1 MPQFPA
7 FRLDPLID
15 RHPLTIDA
23 DASLTDVIALMAQ
36 PSVYS
41 RATHSLGPLVEG
53 TSGAKRAN
61 GAERTAGSDP
71 LPAMQRDVSCML
83 VLKHGQLRGIITE
96 KDIVRFVATRQI
108 VTHFVAADVMS
119 EPVRTLYFDDEPDIF
134 SAIEVINE
142 YYVHHVPVVGA
153 QGELI
158 GLLSPRRL
166 RSKIAAPEVIG
177 FQPVKAEMDTD
188 LVYALAIDTLEEIVH
203 KLAQHSVSCVV
214 IVQSSEDL
222 SPSSSFTGSP
232 STGSPSTGL
241 SKSVSRPVSAPPIL
255 LGNAA
260 SGIVVGIVTARDIVQ
275 CQYLGLDFERTQVQ
289 TIMSAPLFSA
299 NEQDT
304 FLIADQ
310 TMQRRQVRQ
319 LLVVND
325 DGYLLGVIAQKHM
338 LQALP
343 LDPAEVLMFMH
354 NRISQLNTEKVDLFK
369 QLHQSLGPLEI
380 QKNNRLQ
387 RTEEMLC
394 SLALGVGLKPD
405 DNFWRLLV
413 SALAEALQI
422 DYVLV
427 GRLQEANAVDGPNA
441 ADGPDVA
448 DGQLDGQPGGLL
460 PLAIHGIEDAIE
472 NFEYDLAGELHQEVM
487 DHEARF
493 YLEEVRSLFPQ
504 EQFLQDYQIEA
515 YLGVPLR
522 NAAGEAIG
530 LLIGLHRQPLEDI
543 DFIEEVLSVF
553 AVRASAELERQD
565 AAKAQQE
572 SQLQIAEQAALLDV
586 ANDAIFVCSLERRIL
601 YWNKGAEKMYGW
613 RAAEALTQPSNLLL
627 GFTCEE
633 VSVGKEG
640 SANDESSV
648 SKGAKGERAKSERAK
663 GEEASWVQVRE
674 QGHWQGE
681 RVQVTRSGQEIVVMS
696 RWTLVNNPQGEAT
709 SVLIVNTDITEKKQL
724 ETQFLRAQRLESLGT
739 LASGIAHDLNNIL
752 TPIMGVAQLLPMQL
766 PEITPAVQR
775 ELDILE
781 ASAQRG
787 AEIINQVLSFAR
799 GSEGTLTLLDL
810 KELVLEIQNF
820 AQKTFP
826 KSIAISSE
834 ISPHLWCIKGDAT
847 KIYQV
852 LMNLFVNARDA
863 MPKGGRLKVEAINLN
878 LNKAFADSH
887 LGARVGP
894 YILVTVADTGMG
906 ISPEN
911 LERIFEPFFTTKKPN
926 TTDTTDATTK
936 AEGGT
941 GLGLSTVH
949 GIVRSHG
956 GFVTTESQL
965 GKGTQFNLY
974 FPAMQSSRSAL
985 VPERLDDLRGQGEL
999 VLVVDDEA
1007 AILEIAR
1014 SILEAHNYR
1023 VMTVANGMTAIA
1035 QYTQH
1040 QADISVVLM
1049 DIAMPSLKG
1058 TTAIQIM
1065 QRINPE
1071 LRVIVT
1077 SGLPA
1082 NQQRYQPSNQPGTTP
1097 SDNSVK
1103 HFLKKPYSPEM
1114 LLAAVNTVLQA
1125 D

>member
-1 MPQFPA
+1 
-7 FRLDPLID
+7 
-15 RHPLTIDA
+15 
-23 DASLTDVIALMAQ
+23 
-36 PSVYS
+36 
-41 RATHSLGPLVEG
+41 
-53 TSGAKRAN
+53 
-61 GAERTAGSDP
+61 
-71 LPAMQRDVSCML
+71 
-83 VLKHGQLRGIITE
+83 
-96 KDIVRFVATRQI
+96 
-108 VTHFVAADVMS
+108 
-119 EPVRTLYFDDEPDIF
+119 
-134 SAIEVINE
+134 
-142 YYVHHVPVVGA
+142 
-153 QGELI
+153 
-158 GLLSPRRL
+158 
-166 RSKIAAPEVIG
+166 
-177 FQPVKAEMDTD
+177 MDTD
-188 LVYALAIDTLEEIVH
+188 LVYALAIDTLDEIVH

-222 SPSSSFTGSP
+222 SPPSS
-232 STGSPSTGL
+232 STGSSSTG
-241 SKSVSRPVSAPPIL
+241 SSRAISRPISL

-260 SGIVVGIVTARDIVQ
+260 PGVVVGIVTARDIVQ
-275 CQYLGLDFERTQVQ
+275 CQYLGLDFERTQAQ
-289 TIMSAPLFSA
+289 TIMSASLFSA

-319 LLVVND
+319 LLVVHD
-325 DGYLLGVIAQKHM
+325 DGHLLGVIAQKHM

-427 GRLQEANAVDGPNA
+427 GRLQEADA
-441 ADGPDVA
+441 ADGQLGD
-448 DGQLDGQPGGLL
+448 QLDGQPGGLL
-460 PLAIHGIEDAIE
+460 PLAMNGVGDAIE
-472 NFEYDLAGELHQEVM
+472 NFKYDLAGELHQEVIA
-487 DHEARF
+487 HEARF

-522 NAAGEAIG
+522 NAAGDAIG

-613 RAAEALTQPSNLLL
+613 RAAEALAQPSNLLL

-633 VSVGKEG
+633 GSVGKEG

-663 GEEASWVQVRE
+663 GEEVSWVQVRE

-766 PEITPAVQR
+766 PDITPAVQR

-787 AEIINQVLSFAR
+787 SEIINQVLSFAR
-799 GSEGTLTLLDL
+799 GSEGTLTLL
-810 KELVLEIQNF
+810 
-820 AQKTFP
+820 
-826 KSIAISSE
+826 
-834 ISPHLWCIKGDAT
+834 
-847 KIYQV
+847 
-852 LMNLFVNARDA
+852 
-863 MPKGGRLKVEAINLN
+863 
-878 LNKAFADSH
+878 
-887 LGARVGP
+887 
-894 YILVTVADTGMG
+894 
-906 ISPEN
+906 
-911 LERIFEPFFTTKKPN
+911 
-926 TTDTTDATTK
+926 
-936 AEGGT
+936 
-941 GLGLSTVH
+941 
-949 GIVRSHG
+949 
-956 GFVTTESQL
+956 
-965 GKGTQFNLY
+965 
-974 FPAMQSSRSAL
+974 
-985 VPERLDDLRGQGEL
+985 
-999 VLVVDDEA
+999 
-1007 AILEIAR
+1007 
-1014 SILEAHNYR
+1014 
-1023 VMTVANGMTAIA
+1023 
-1035 QYTQH
+1035 
-1040 QADISVVLM
+1040 
-1049 DIAMPSLKG
+1049 
-1058 TTAIQIM
+1058 
-1065 QRINPE
+1065 
-1071 LRVIVT
+1071 
-1077 SGLPA
+1077 
-1082 NQQRYQPSNQPGTTP
+1082 
-1097 SDNSVK
+1097 
-1103 HFLKKPYSPEM
+1103 
-1114 LLAAVNTVLQA
+1114 
-1125 D
+1125 